1 MGAMPFAQHPAQKHR
16 EPACFCNATFR
27 AKASRAWPLVSAITP
42 RVVAESDVR
51 QADRP
56 LCSSTCRS
64 QGRRTSTSI
73 HSPNS

>member
-1 MGAMPFAQHPAQKHR
+1 MPAMLLRTLVEGHR
-16 EPACFCNATFR
+16 GHG
-27 AKASRAWPLVSAITP
+27 PLVSAITP

>member
-1 MGAMPFAQHPAQKHR
+1 MGAMLLQADVEKHR
-16 EPACFCNATFR
+16 GHG
-27 AKASRAWPLVSAITP
+27 PLVSAITP

>member
-1 MGAMPFAQHPAQKHR
+1 MPAMLFGRTTQEHR
-16 EPACFCNATFR
+16 GHG
-27 AKASRAWPLVSAITP
+27 PLVSAITP

>member
-1 MGAMPFAQHPAQKHR
+1 MGAMLFAQAEEQHR
-16 EPACFCNATFR
+16 GHG
-27 AKASRAWPLVSAITP
+27 PLVSAITP